1 MMAQPDLP
9 QFTYET
15 PSVVAATL
23 CPGIAQIQEST
34 YDFRNDCEFYCV
46 SYNSP
51 ERAHQMTE
59 RFAKMDISLNI
70 HTGVQ
75 MNDPRL
81 AYTNDIQRKRVCSV
95 FYGHI
100 DNLTN
105 FYNTGKKYG
114 FTCED
119 DVHIH
124 KDLAKRMPTII
135 REFEEMKLDI
145 LLLGYMTT
153 APIKDWWTGYHFKY
167 PYDESRGYQYHAYP
181 DHQWGIHL
189 AMVSREYAKR
199 IMDTFTPD
207 YAERAQNDTS
217 LPPPNPDWSLTKL
230 TTERALLYP
239 MVAVED
245 GKGIYDHWGQGEYH
259 RNSHRTNYVEG
270 EFY

>member
-1 MMAQPDLP
+1 M
-9 QFTYET
+9 
-15 PSVVAATL
+15 SVF
-23 CPGIAQIQEST
+23 ES

-51 ERAHQMTE
+51 ERAKKMTE
-59 RFAKMDISLNI
+59 RFANMNIPLNI

-75 MNDPRL
+75 MDDPRL
-81 AYTNDIQRKRVCSV
+81 QYTSDIAQKRVNSV

-105 FYNTGKKYG
+105 FYKTGKKYG
-114 FTCED
+114 FTSED

-135 REFEEMKLDI
+135 REFEEMQLDI

-153 APIKDWWTGYHFKY
+153 EPIKDWWTGYHFTY

-181 DHQWGIHL
+181 EHQWGIHL
-189 AMVSREYAKR
+189 AMFSRDYAKR
-199 IMDTFTPD
+199 VIDTFTDD
-207 YAERAQNDTS
+207 YAERATLDQS
-217 LPPPNPDWSLTKL
+217 LRPPNPDWSLTKL
-230 TTERALLYP
+230 THKRALIYP
-239 MVAVED
+239 MMAVED
-245 GKGIYDHWGQGEYH
+245 GKGNYDHWGQGEYH
-259 RNSHRTNYVEG
+259 RVSHSANYIED